1 MIMANAQKDLL
12 IEYIERELSNRRKQ
26 HTYGVVSEAVALAK
40 HYEAN
45 WRKAELAALCHD
57 MVRDKPQ
64 EVLDNY
70 VKEFNLDTSYIGNR
84 NLSHAKIAAE
94 IIKRDFGIV
103 DTDIINSVSY
113 HTTGRA
119 GMSLLEKII
128 FIADVIE
135 PGRSFPGVENLRNIA
150 YRDLNEA
157 CIKALENTIDYI
169 TRHGSYLDRDSILAK
184 YDLMAKE
191 RRLNEQ

>member
-1 MIMANAQKDLL
+1 ML